1 MSAEDRGT
9 ASPASQP
16 MSKLTVTG
24 ILVVVW
30 VLMWGSPSPANLLSG
45 IAVAVAL
52 FVVYPSQLPL
62 RPTRRVHPAGLA
74 LLAGRFVV
82 DVVVSN
88 FWLTVAALS
97 PASRVRTALVWV
109 DLQFDDPALLTMVT
123 NITALTP
130 GAIVVRVAHHDD
142 GRPTV
147 QVHCLATRDP
157 ERFARNI
164 AGLEVR
170 CVRAIGTSEQ
180 LTALRPVPADCGIC
194 DGPEDPRERGEM
206 S

>member
-1 MSAEDRGT
+1 MSGGRRGT

-24 ILVVVW
+24 ILLLVW
-30 VLMWGSPSPANLLSG
+30 VLMWGSASPANLLSG
-45 IAVAVAL
+45 IAVAIAL

-62 RPTRRVHPAGLA
+62 WPTRRVHPVGVA
-74 LLAGRFVV
+74 LLTARFVV

-88 FWLTVAALS
+88 FWLTVAALA
-97 PASRVRTALVWV
+97 PASKVRTALVWV

-130 GAIVVRVAHHDD
+130 GAIIVRVAHHDD

-170 CVRAIGTSEQ
+170 CVRSIGTPAQ
-180 LTALRPVPADCGIC
+180 LAALRPVPPDCGVC